1 MQPEVDA
8 PVTIRLS
15 QPSAARNEER
25 AVPWN
30 AEAKSLVST
39 GSSSRGATRGSIST
53 QRLPASSVSRAG
65 TLSMKAAAVLRSA
78 SV

>member
-1 MQPEVDA
+1 MQPDVDA

-15 QPSAARNEER
+15 QPSAARNDDS

-30 AEAKSLVST
+30 ADANSLVST
-39 GSSSRGATRGSIST
+39 GSSGSGATRGSIST
-53 QRLPASSVSRAG
+53 QRLPASSVSSAG
-65 TLSMKAAAVLRSA
+65 TLSMNAAAVRRSA